1 MALLWGEGVTG
12 YGLPFCGLAG
22 TEGGPGATSRDGE
35 RGEAAVHRWL
45 LPPVPSRRGAI
56 NSSEK
61 SFVWNDPVQWKG
73 KAGRDHTRRMLTRE
87 SMAKVANPMQ
97 GSHLQGL
104 RPWAASPA
112 HGQNPGSF
120 ARILRFFQDSHN
132 VFFLNSAEEPQTML
146 EDHSAPHCR
155 VCFQNEAWFHFLA
168 RYNSAFAMF
177 VVLLWKIHGKANY
190 CADPVFNIS
199 SGSEWGTMTV
209 LPRVVWLQS
218 PQLTRA
224 LVATE
229 AAVPAATFSLGKMGS
244 SRAILRWSRDSPDAA
259 VSHVCIT
266 APDRAQICLHDSLP
280 LLIHAHCVE
289 HEGLSIQP
297 GLNQELAFAPPIT
310 PDFIKAM
317 WTLKLRSWS
326 WIFRW

>member
-12 YGLPFCGLAG
+12 YGLPFCVLAG
-22 TEGGPGATSRDGE
+22 TEGGPGAISRDGE

-45 LPPVPSRRGAI
+45 LPPVPSRRGAT

-61 SFVWNDPVQWKG
+61 SFVWKDPVQWKG
-73 KAGRDHTRRMLTRE
+73 KAGRDHTWRTLTRE

-132 VFFLNSAEEPQTML
+132 VFFLNSAEELQTML

-177 VVLLWKIHGKANY
+177 VVLLWKIHGKAKY

-218 PQLTRA
+218 PQL
-224 LVATE
+224 
-229 AAVPAATFSLGKMGS
+229 
-244 SRAILRWSRDSPDAA
+244 
-259 VSHVCIT
+259 
-266 APDRAQICLHDSLP
+266 
-280 LLIHAHCVE
+280 
-289 HEGLSIQP
+289 
-297 GLNQELAFAPPIT
+297 
-310 PDFIKAM
+310 
-317 WTLKLRSWS
+317 
-326 WIFRW
+326 